1 MKNFGSML
9 LQHPRVTGPEKGER
23 MAATI
28 LPVRVPALRVNRTGL
43 FFHQPAATASQFILC
58 N

>member
-1 MKNFGSML
+1 ML